1 MSIKSI
7 NKIDRIKS
15 PLNYIGGKAKI
26 LDQILPLFPKEINN
40 FIDLFAGGCNVGI
53 NVKANKIYFN
63 DNLTFLIEMYNAFK
77 ENNLDSTILHIENRI
92 NEYDLSLTNDI
103 GYKRVREL
111 YNNQKNPL
119 DLFVLIAYSFNH
131 QIRFNNNHQFNNPF
145 GKDRSS
151 FNSSMK
157 LNLEKFIVRLKEM
170 NVEFTNMCFN
180 NFDFNFLNHND
191 FVYCDPPYLITTG
204 TYNDGKRG
212 FKGWTDIEEKQLLD
226 TLDYLNENK
235 INFALSNVLEHKGK
249 SNDILKSW
257 LKSNPNYK
265 INYLNFHYSNSN
277 YQTINR
283 NKNSSIEVLITNY
296 ETQTNQ
302 L

>member
-103 GYKRVREL
+103 GYKRIREL

-302 L
+302 